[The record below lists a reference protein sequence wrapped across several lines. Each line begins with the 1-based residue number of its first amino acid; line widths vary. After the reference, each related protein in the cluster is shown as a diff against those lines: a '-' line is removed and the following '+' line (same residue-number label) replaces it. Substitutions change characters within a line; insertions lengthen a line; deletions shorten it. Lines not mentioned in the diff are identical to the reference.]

1 MVHSDEQNANIKLD
15 FSMDSM
21 RMTGQGFFIQ
31 NANEDKLV
39 IKL

>member
-15 FSMDSM
+15 FSMDSEDDGP
-21 RMTGQGFFIQ
+21 RFFIQ